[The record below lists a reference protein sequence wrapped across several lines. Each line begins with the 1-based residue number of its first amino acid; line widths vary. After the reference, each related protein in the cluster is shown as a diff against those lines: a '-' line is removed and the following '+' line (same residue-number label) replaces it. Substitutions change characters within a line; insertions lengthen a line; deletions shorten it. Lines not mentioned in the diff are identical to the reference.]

1 MKVCAWSAPHNTR
14 THLLDALARGAEA
27 SGATVESGDLFRDV
41 NHRVIRQYDAHLVY
55 SRMYNFA
62 GRVIDKCRHLGKP
75 VLVIDSGWIRRGEYY
90 AVGLGGINYEADFK
104 NANSPADRFDRLG
117 VEIKP
122 WREGGEYVLLCG
134 QRRID
139 ITLPCDPWQ
148 WASVMRDVVRSV
160 TDLPI
165 LYRPYPSEPK
175 VYARI
180 DGTLPSRGSLE
191 DDLAGAAML
200 VTHTSNV
207 VVQALLDGIPCVTTG
222 KGVADRVVSIGL
234 KPEPEPP
241 LPAWARGKA
250 ALIRHVLDAPRH
262 TLPDRVPFFN
272 DLAYAQWTKD
282 EMESGLPFRRL
293 MGIEEPTK
301 AEPITEEQS
310 TAVSLYGDEILEMA
324 EEEYGDRHEV
334 LLPRR

>member
-1 MKVCAWSAPHNTR
+1 MRVCSWDNPKHARIS
-14 THLLDALARGAEA
+14 LLEALARGAEA
-27 SGATVESGDLFRDV
+27 SGATVESGDLFRNI
-41 NHRVIRQYDAHLVY
+41 NHRIIRQYDAHLVY

-62 GRVIDKCRHLGKP
+62 DRVIDKCRHLGKP
-75 VLVIDSGWIRRGEYY
+75 VLVIDSGYIRRGEYY

-104 NANSPADRFDRLG
+104 NANSPADRFNALG

-134 QRRID
+134 QRVID
-139 ITLPCDPWQ
+139 ITLPCKPPQ
-148 WASVMRDVVRSV
+148 WAAVMRDVVRSV

-175 VYARI
+175 VYSRI

-191 DDLAGAAML
+191 DDLADAALL

-207 VVQALLDGIPCVTTG
+207 VIQALLEGIPCVTTG

-241 LPAWARGKA
+241 LPTWARGKA

-262 TLPDRVPFFN
+262 TLPDRVPFFH

-293 MGIEEPTK
+293 MGIEEPRK
-301 AEPITEEQS
+301 PEPITEEHS
-310 TAVSLYGDEILEMA
+310 TDISLYGDELLEMV
-324 EEEYGDRHEV
+324 DDDVDEV
-334 LLPRR
+334 TDDEQI

>member
-41 NHRVIRQYDAHLVY
+41 NHRIIRQYDAHLVY

-62 GRVIDKCRHLGKP
+62 DKVINKCNYLGKP
-75 VLVIDSGWIRRGEYY
+75 VLVIDSGYVRRGEYY

-104 NANSPADRFDRLG
+104 NANSPADRFNALG

-134 QRRID
+134 QRAID
-139 ITLPCDPWQ
+139 ITLPCRPCK
-148 WASVMRDVVRSV
+148 WAAVMRDVVRSV

-191 DDLAGAAML
+191 DDLAGAALL

-207 VVQALLDGIPCVTTG
+207 VINALLDGIPCVTSG
-222 KGVADRVVSIGL
+222 HGVAERVVTIGL
-234 KPEPEPP
+234 KPEPEP
-241 LPAWARGKA
+241 LFPAWARGKA

-293 MGIEEPTK
+293 MGIEEPREP
-301 AEPITEEQS
+301 EPIAEEH
-310 TAVSLYGDEILEMA
+310 TTDISLYGDELLEMA
-324 EEEYGDRHEV
+324 DDEV
-334 LLPRR
+334 IDDEQV

>member
-27 SGATVESGDLFRDV
+27 SGAVVETRDLFREI
-41 NHRVIRQYDAHLVY
+41 NNRVIRRADAHLVY

-62 GRVIDKCRHLGKP
+62 DKVINKCNYLGKP
-75 VLVIDSGWIRRGEYY
+75 VLVIDSGYVRRGEYY

-104 NANSPADRFDRLG
+104 NANSPADRFARLG

-134 QRRID
+134 QRAID
-139 ITLPCDPWQ
+139 ITLPCKPPQ
-148 WASVMRDVVRSV
+148 WAAVMRDVIRSV

-180 DGTLPSRGSLE
+180 DGALPSRGSLE
-191 DDLAGAAML
+191 DDLAGAALL

-207 VVQALLDGIPCVTTG
+207 VINALLDGIPCVTSG
-222 KGVADRVVSIGL
+222 HGVAERVVTIGL
-234 KPEPEPP
+234 KPEPEA
-241 LPAWARGKA
+241 LFPAWARGKA
-250 ALIRHVLDAPRH
+250 VLIRHVLDAPRH

-293 MGIEEPTK
+293 MGIEEPRK
-301 AEPITEEQS
+301 PEPIAEEH
-310 TAVSLYGDEILEMA
+310 TTDISLYGDELLEMV
-324 EEEYGDRHEV
+324 DDDVDEV
-334 LLPRR
+334 TDDEQI

>member
-27 SGATVESGDLFRDV
+27 SGAVVETRDLFREI
-41 NHRVIRQYDAHLVY
+41 NNRVIRRADAHLVY

-62 GRVIDKCRHLGKP
+62 DKVINKCNYLGKP
-75 VLVIDSGWIRRGEYY
+75 VLVIDSGYVRRGEYY

-104 NANSPADRFDRLG
+104 NSNSPADRFNALG

-134 QRRID
+134 QRAID
-139 ITLPCDPWQ
+139 ITLPCRPCK
-148 WASVMRDVVRSV
+148 WAAVMRDVVRSV

-165 LYRPYPSEPK
+165 LYRPYPSEPAA
-175 VYARI
+175 YARI
-180 DGTLPSRGSLE
+180 GGALPSRGSLE
-191 DDLAGAAML
+191 DDLAGAALL

-222 KGVADRVVSIGL
+222 KSVADRVVSIGL

-250 ALIRHVLDAPRH
+250 ALIRHMQDAPRH
-262 TLPDRVPFFN
+262 TLPDRTQFFH

-282 EMESGLPFRRL
+282 EMESGIPFRRL
-293 MGIEEPTK
+293 MGIEEPK
-301 AEPITEEQS
+301 EAEPIIEEQS
-310 TAVSLYGDEILEMA
+310 PAISLYGDELLEMA
-324 EEEYGDRHEV
+324 DDEV
-334 LLPRR
+334 IEDEQV